1 MLEDNLLFW
10 GAGTDLKKFI
20 KEASLFQ
27 QIFDLDK
34 IFVVDSDVKKWG
46 TEILGVLIHSPKEIE
61 GKRFKKIVISSLGY
75 YEEILDRVSN
85 SNIEYSEIQ
94 NVIEYKQQEIIEY
107 QYNKVLSNKKEGRN
121 IPTTFNKEKLVVYTA
136 IIGDY
141 DDLKPPHV
149 IDDGVE
155 YVCFT
160 DQKDI
165 RSDIWNVEYLKSDFT
180 SPKELVRKFK
190 ALPHMFFEE
199 YDSSIWIDASIEI
212 KDSLAEM
219 MLTYQK
225 TSDFLLFPHNERI
238 CIYVEAAVCVAKHIS
253 EKESMINQ
261 ISHYYNEGYPFNNGL
276 YCGGVIV
283 RNHNIPKVK
292 KTMDDWFADISK
304 YSKRDQISLPYVI
317 EKNGLQIDLIDL
329 NINDN
334 RFLRV
339 SSHKYR

>member
-121 IPTTFNKEKLVVYTA
+121 IPTTFNKKV
-136 IIGDY
+136 
-141 DDLKPPHV
+141 
-149 IDDGVE
+149 
-155 YVCFT
+155 
-160 DQKDI
+160 
-165 RSDIWNVEYLKSDFT
+165 
-180 SPKELVRKFK
+180 
-190 ALPHMFFEE
+190 
-199 YDSSIWIDASIEI
+199 SSI
-212 KDSLAEM
+212 
-219 MLTYQK
+219 YCN
-225 TSDFLLFPHNERI
+225 HR
-238 CIYVEAAVCVAKHIS
+238 
-253 EKESMINQ
+253 
-261 ISHYYNEGYPFNNGL
+261 GL
-276 YCGGVIV
+276 
-283 RNHNIPKVK
+283 
-292 KTMDDWFADISK
+292 
-304 YSKRDQISLPYVI
+304 
-317 EKNGLQIDLIDL
+317 
-329 NINDN
+329 
-334 RFLRV
+334 
-339 SSHKYR
+339 